1 MMAAPVLGRW
11 ASGADHQGRASAA
24 SAQASARPK
33 SSAWSEPPAR
43 AFFAAIARARSARVA
58 GSSFDVAVVGAG
70 CHGLCAAYAARRR
83 GLRVALFERFA
94 LGHDRGSS
102 HGTSRITRS
111 SYHDPLY
118 VRLAARAHAEAWPQL
133 ERDLQVKALHR
144 TPGLFFGPPS
154 SRWTEFV
161 AATRTA
167 APAVEQHAV
176 AAARRH
182 FPLFAFPDAVEVLLD
197 PTAAMIAANDV
208 LEGLARWLAARA
220 VVLHCDTVVERIGS
234 REGGVRLHTADGEFD
249 CGGVIL
255 AAGAWLPQ
263 LAPWLQVV
271 ITPLRQQV
279 GYFQLGAPARELV
292 PGRFP
297 VWAWVGPTDN
307 EFFYGLPAFGRPGV
321 KVAQHVTAGAGDPLD
336 PGAVGPAPQRLARV
350 AEFARAQFAV
360 PVLAQVGEETC
371 LYGVAPQERFTI
383 AAAPHD
389 PRIVAVAACSGH
401 GFKFAPL
408 VGQAAVELLLDGVAP
423 GPAFDGASR

>member
-1 MMAAPVLGRW
+1 M
-11 ASGADHQGRASAA
+11 
-24 SAQASARPK
+24 
-33 SSAWSEPPAR
+33 
-43 AFFAAIARARSARVA
+43 A

-83 GLRVALFERFA
+83 GLRVAVFERFA

-144 TPGLFFGPPS
+144 TPGLFFGPAS
-154 SRWTEFV
+154 ARWAEFV
-161 AATRTA
+161 AATRA
-167 APAVEQHAV
+167 ACPAVELRGPAV
-176 AAARRH
+176 ARRL
-182 FPLFAFPDAVEVLLD
+182 FPMFAFPDAAEVLLD
-197 PTAAMIAANDV
+197 PTAAMVAASDV
-208 LEGLARWLAARA
+208 LAGLARWLTARDVVVHSDTAVAQVTTHAA
-220 VVLHCDTVVERIGS
+220 
-234 REGGVRLHTADGEFD
+234 GVRLHTAVGEFD

-255 AAGAWLPQ
+255 AAGAWLPE
-263 LAPWLQVV
+263 LAPWLPVA
-271 ITPLRQQV
+271 ITPLRQHV
-279 GYFQLGAPARELV
+279 GYFQLGAPALELV

-321 KVAQHVTAGAGDPLD
+321 KVAQHVTAGAADPLE
-336 PGAVGPAPQRLARV
+336 AVLAGPSPQRLARV

-383 AAAPHD
+383 AAAPHE

-423 GPAFDGASR
+423 GPEFGGAAP